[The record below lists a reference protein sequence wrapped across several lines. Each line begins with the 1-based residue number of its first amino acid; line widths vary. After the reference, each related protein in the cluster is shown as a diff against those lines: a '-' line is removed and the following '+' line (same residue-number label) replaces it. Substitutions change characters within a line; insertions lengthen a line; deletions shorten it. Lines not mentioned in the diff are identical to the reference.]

1 MIGEKIKEDYL
12 DTDDRIFKLK
22 GIGSSHITI
31 NYAVFRVGRKYKSIA
46 AVEGFQKHMQREQE
60 TPNAFTEKTI
70 NNRILI
76 GSSYIYEDVKKYLID
91 CKIRTN
97 SVIARDMLLTSS
109 KGFFDKLLPDE
120 KEKWIELNIKWLKE
134 KFGDNCVYAVLHEDE
149 TTCHVHALIVPKLW
163 SEYEKCYTLQNYRYF
178 DGKAALSKLQDEYSR
193 TMQTKFNLSRGLKF
207 SKAKHVEIAKF
218 YSMINRELDEKNVH
232 SVCSKALNAD
242 LLEKKVMD
250 LQNTLYTYKSFIEKS
265 NIEKI
270 ELLNKLSETK
280 QEKDLYEESIKT
292 LAKIHNVKPYE
303 IKKVLNY
310 AQQNLKNVEVEKEL
324 EK

>member
-1 MIGEKIKEDYL
+1 MIGEHIREDCL
-12 DTDDRIFKLK
+12 NKDTRLFKVK
-22 GIGSSHITI
+22 GISSAHVKI
-31 NYAVFRVGRKYKSIA
+31 NYCICRVGRKYKSIA
-46 AVEGFQKHMQREQE
+46 AVEGFQRHMQREQE
-60 TPNAFTEKTI
+60 TPNAITEKTI

-76 GSSYIYEDVKKYLID
+76 GSPHVYEDVQEYLKN

-97 SVIARDMLLTSS
+97 SVIARDMLLTAS
-109 KGFFDKLLPDE
+109 KGFFDKLQPHE
-120 KEKWIELNIKWLKE
+120 KERWIQLNIKWLKE
-134 KFGDNCVYAVLHEDE
+134 RFGENCVYACLHDDE
-149 TTCHVHALIVPKLW
+149 TTLHMHCLIVPKLW
-163 SEYEKCYTLQNYRYF
+163 NEKEQCYTLQNYRYF
-178 DGKAALSKLQDEYSR
+178 DGKVALSKLQDEYTK
-193 TMQTKFNLSRGLKF
+193 TMQTEFNLSRGLKF
-207 SKAKHVEIAKF
+207 SKAKHIEISKF

-232 SVCSKALNAD
+232 SVCAKALNAD

-250 LQNTLYTYKSFIEKS
+250 LQNTLYAYKAFVEKS

-292 LAKIHNVKPYE
+292 LAKLHNVKPYE

-310 AQQNLKNVEVEKEL
+310 AQQNLKNIEVEA